1 MDLFDLTGK
10 VAIVTGGNSGIGL
23 GMARGLIAAG
33 ATVAIAARTV
43 ERSRTAAA
51 ELDATGTHA
60 FAVPCDVAD
69 AASIAAMVEA
79 VLARAGRIDI
89 LVNNAGTTV
98 RKRPE
103 LLTQEEWRTV
113 LETNLDGAF
122 LCSQAC
128 YPAMQAAGGGK
139 VLNNGSM
146 LSIFGSPWAAAYA
159 ASKGGIVQLTKSLAA
174 AWAADNIQV
183 NFPPGWI
190 DTPLTVG
197 ARAEVPGL
205 CREGAAH
212 ARRCGATSTTFRGW
226 PSSWPVTFNF
236 ITGAVSHRGRRL
248 PRQTWSS
255 RTRSDVGGVAGRR
268 CPASVRVD
276 AAHEGVADGV
286 SAVAEPEVNSLRCWP
301 TRNPRRRG
309 QPLCPL
315 QARAGLQE
323 ASGDAVTPCCWLSER
338 AVDGDGC
345 RARPPAALR
354 GAAASWR
361 RRPPG
366 HPPGASQTGRVI
378 LSEAGNP
385 RVTAAFEEER
395 MKTGARDRCR
405 QRSIS
410 SCSTASRSAGPARCT
425 TNLPSAGAGLGG
437 GRGAYCVDHN
447 GAEAQGNP
455 RFHRDPLVGE
465 QVIAC

>member
-1 MDLFDLTGK
+1 M
-10 VAIVTGGNSGIGL
+10 
-23 GMARGLIAAG
+23 
-33 ATVAIAARTV
+33 AIAAHRGA
-43 ERSRTAAA
+43 SAHAAA

-183 NFPPGWI
+183 NVLPGWI

-197 ARAEVPGL
+197 ARAEVPGSTRR
-205 CREGAAH
+205 CWR
-212 ARRCGATSTTFRGW
+212 ARRRPLRGHIDD
-226 PSSWPVTFNF
+226 FQ
-236 ITGAVSHRGRRL
+236 GLAVFLASDVQLHHRRRHHRGRRL
-248 PRQTWSS
+248 PR
-255 RTRSDVGGVAGRR
+255 
-268 CPASVRVD
+268 
-276 AAHEGVADGV
+276 
-286 SAVAEPEVNSLRCWP
+286 
-301 TRNPRRRG
+301 
-309 QPLCPL
+309 
-315 QARAGLQE
+315 
-323 ASGDAVTPCCWLSER
+323 
-338 AVDGDGC
+338 
-345 RARPPAALR
+345 
-354 GAAASWR
+354 
-361 RRPPG
+361 
-366 HPPGASQTGRVI
+366 
-378 LSEAGNP
+378 
-385 RVTAAFEEER
+385 
-395 MKTGARDRCR
+395 
-405 QRSIS
+405 
-410 SCSTASRSAGPARCT
+410 
-425 TNLPSAGAGLGG
+425 
-437 GRGAYCVDHN
+437 
-447 GAEAQGNP
+447 
-455 RFHRDPLVGE
+455 
-465 QVIAC
+465 